1 VSTDFENFLCAAIY
15 CTSLSH
21 PAVVSRIIEGI
32 AEVSVAIA
40 QVFSC
45 VASDYFRKRKFLV
58 VLGYALAAINKPVFP
73 LATTIEWVFRVESKV

>member
-1 VSTDFENFLCAAIY
+1 MSTDFENFLCAAIY

-32 AEVSVAIA
+32 AEATADIA
-40 QVFSC
+40 KVFSC

-58 VLGYALAAINKPVFP
+58 VLGYALAVITKPVFP
-73 LATTIEWVFRVESKV
+73 LATTIEWVFRVESKG